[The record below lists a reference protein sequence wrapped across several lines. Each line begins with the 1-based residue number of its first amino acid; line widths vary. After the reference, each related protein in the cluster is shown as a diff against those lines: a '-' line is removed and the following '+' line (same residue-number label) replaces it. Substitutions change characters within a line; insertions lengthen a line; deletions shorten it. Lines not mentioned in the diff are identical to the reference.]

1 MATIRKRPNGSF
13 EIKVS
18 CGYGVDGRQHNQ
30 YKSYYPEPG
39 MSPKQIE
46 KEVNRQ
52 AVLFEEECKKGQ
64 ITSAIKFETFAEQ
77 WLEEYAKIN
86 LRATSYSKMIQ
97 VTRRIYP
104 ALGHKR
110 LDKITSRDIQKFITG
125 LLVNEKNMNN
135 GKSLSRKTAVH
146 HLNFISDVFNYAVRM
161 GMLTDNPCRRVVVPK
176 IEQTE
181 KEIYTLDEVKELFSN
196 LQNEP
201 LNYQVYLTLAILIS
215 TTIQLRYDAPRSTQ
229 QKEGFIL
236 IPPKPKGLSAFL
248 NSQRLLWI
256 C

>member
-201 LNYQVYLTLAILIS
+201 LNYQVYLTLAIYRLIF
-215 TTIQLRYDAPRSTQ
+215 
-229 QKEGFIL
+229 FI
-236 IPPKPKGLSAFL
+236 SAH
-248 NSQRLLWI
+248 
-256 C
+256 